1 MSEIFKIAQ
10 KRNWSKYR
18 LIGANFPNDGL
29 TNEECEKINQ
39 IKDILK
45 NIMFNWDS
53 NSKTLGLVPRKKKL

>member
-18 LIGANFPNDGL
+18 LMGANFPNDGL

-39 IKDILK
+39 IKDIEAIVIDDDNRLYTSH
-45 NIMFNWDS
+45 NI
-53 NSKTLGLVPRKKKL
+53 KLTQ